1 MRYTTIIDL
10 REWPQAYK
18 SVGVRLLYLHFC
30 LVAGY
35 HAEDRDKC
43 LHSFRQLAHD
53 TGMTLSAAR
62 HAVKQL
68 EKLGLLKRE
77 GEKWVV
83 TKFVMPKEI
92 PSRPRSTK
100 ATNGYSDE
108 VYKIIHHE
116 FSYDEKK
123 ALENDFKT
131 QFMWVFEQV
140 WRLHSSGD
148 TTGEKYLKANWN
160 QYQAERQR
168 QLAMKNPKGNE

>member
-43 LHSFRQLAHD
+43 LHSFRQLAQY
-53 TGMTLSAAR
+53 TGLTLSAVR

-77 GEKWVV
+77 GDKWVV
-83 TKFVMPKEI
+83 TKFVLPKEI

-100 ATNGYSDE
+100 AKNGYSDD
-108 VYKIIHHE
+108 VYNTIYHE
-116 FSYDEKK
+116 FTIDEIK
-123 ALENDFKT
+123 ALEADYKNK
-131 QFMWVFEQV
+131 FMWTYEQI
-140 WRLHSSGD
+140 WRLYNSGD
-148 TTGEKYLKANWN
+148 TTGEKYLKANWK

-168 QLAMKNPKGNE
+168 HLAMKNPNNE